1 MPSNDEKK
9 PAQDAEKKATAT
21 NLTKT
26 NATGNTGKQD
36 KTGKTV
42 AFAKPK
48 RKLSIGWWFGIIVL
62 ILISISFVLAPAIE
76 AVMGPETR
84 WRFGLRHLWQGKDR
98 IRLWQLLL

>member
-48 RKLSIGWWFGIIVL
+48 RKLSIGWWFGHHRPDL
-62 ILISISFVLAPAIE
+62 DFHILCLSP
-76 AVMGPETR
+76 
-84 WRFGLRHLWQGKDR
+84 HD
-98 IRLWQLLL
+98 